1 MNRNSFKEY
10 VSHKTTFK
18 NIDDLAYNK
27 LTLIV
32 NTIITNIFN
41 NLQLVLK
48 AYPAKRITKKQFAI
62 VLNIMSRKLTCQ
74 EHKFK
79 KVTGGT
85 VMTGTFF
92 NPENTAGYYENVPE
106 PEIPINITRGE
117 LQVHNNAVEQLL
129 DAQTGGGNDDIQLVD
144 DKYIKE
150 AFEKFKKENGF
161 DATLSKEAI
170 QLMKIS
176 IDTNLEMLFKDC
188 GNGVTLTGK
197 KIYNILKT
205 KPRKFVHLSCIATY

>member
-1 MNRNSFKEY
+1 MNRNSVKEY
-10 VSHKTTFK
+10 VSNKTTFK

-27 LTLIV
+27 LTMII
-32 NTIITNIFN
+32 NTVITNIFN
-41 NLQLVLK
+41 NLQLVVK

-62 VLNIMSRKLTCQ
+62 VLNVMNRKLSCQ
-74 EHKFK
+74 EPKPK
-79 KVTGGT
+79 KVSGGT

-92 NPENTAGYYENVPE
+92 NPDNTAGYYENVPE
-106 PEIPINITRGE
+106 PQIPTNITRGE

-129 DAQTGGGNDDIQLVD
+129 NVQTGGAGVDFHLVD

-161 DATLSKEAI
+161 DAKLSKESI
-170 QLMKIS
+170 QLIQIS
-176 IDTNLEMLFKDC
+176 IDTNLEMLLKDC
-188 GNGVTLTGK
+188 GNGTTLTGK
-197 KIYNILKT
+197 KIYNILKN